1 MAETESQLIEKAR
14 GGDEA
19 ALATLLE
26 QSGLSLH
33 AEIERQIGPKYRGLV
48 DADDILQVTC
58 LEAFLRIRTFLP
70 TNEGAFGAWL
80 RRVAENNLRDAI
92 RELERDKRPPPGKRA
107 DWPTGDDS
115 YVAMV
120 DRLSAATS
128 TASRVMARGEVKSA
142 IDGALAQLPDDYATA
157 LRLYELDGLT
167 GPEVAEQ
174 MGRSHGAVR
183 MLLAR
188 ARERLAE
195 VIGSDDRFYSKS

>member
-1 MAETESQLIEKAR
+1 VPESESQLIEKAR

-26 QSGLSLH
+26 QAGMPLH
-33 AEIERQIGPKYRGLV
+33 AEIERQIGAKYRGLV

-70 TNEGAFGAWL
+70 TSEGAFGAWL
-80 RRVAENNLRDAI
+80 RREAENNLRDAI

-107 DWPTGDDS
+107 DWPTGDNS

-120 DRLSAATS
+120 DRMSAATS
-128 TASRVMARGEVKSA
+128 TASRVMARGEVKTA
-142 IDGALAQLPDDYATA
+142 IDGALAQSPEDYATA

-167 GPEVAEQ
+167 GPEVAER

-195 VIGSDDRFYSKS
+195 GIGTDDRFYSNS